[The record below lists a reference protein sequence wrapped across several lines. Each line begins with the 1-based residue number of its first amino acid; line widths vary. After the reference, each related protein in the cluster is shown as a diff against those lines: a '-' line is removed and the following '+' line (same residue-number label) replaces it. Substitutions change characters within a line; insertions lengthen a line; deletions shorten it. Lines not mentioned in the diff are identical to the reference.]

1 VTDAT
6 VCPNFSRLLLPYQQ
20 LATTARPVTLRANQH
35 RKQLLL
41 LAAAC
46 DVSAAARAL
55 RLDGLADPA
64 LVAVLPEDICASPGT
79 CHCRSSDSVPLKRG
93 GETVSDTIGTA
104 SVCVFLSWPS
114 TQCGRTAIPLRGE
127 NHKGREVRQEV
138 KRGRAPRYKPRTIQE
153 NEIMADQPS
162 AGGSLLPSEGGLLL
176 LSAEGS
182 IISIAFLMSGLTDMA
197 F

>member
-1 VTDAT
+1 
-6 VCPNFSRLLLPYQQ
+6 
-20 LATTARPVTLRANQH
+20 
-35 RKQLLL
+35 
-41 LAAAC
+41 
-46 DVSAAARAL
+46 
-55 RLDGLADPA
+55 
-64 LVAVLPEDICASPGT
+64 LPEDVCASPGT

-138 KRGRAPRYKPRTIQE
+138 KRGGAPRYKPRTIQG

-176 LSAEGS
+176 LSAEIKNKKASPAGRLL
-182 IISIAFLMSGLTDMA
+182 AFERFWIRLSFSPCMQCRQKSKEPRSGGRR
-197 F
+197 